1 MASSCVP
8 YGFAPIT
15 IDKKY
20 LTEEYKNCPNKPE
33 APKLIDGGAYDNQG
47 AHKLS

>member
-1 MASSCVP
+1 MR
-8 YGFAPIT
+8 IELEE
-15 IDKKY
+15 Y
-20 LTEEYKNCPNKPE
+20 LSLTYNDSLYKNCPNKPE